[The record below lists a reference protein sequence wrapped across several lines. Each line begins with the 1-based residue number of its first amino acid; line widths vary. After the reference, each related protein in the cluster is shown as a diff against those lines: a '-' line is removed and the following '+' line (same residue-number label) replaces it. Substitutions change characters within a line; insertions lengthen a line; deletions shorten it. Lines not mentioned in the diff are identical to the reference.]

1 MILKEGG
8 NIFKDPET
16 GNPLTQRVSRR
27 DMDSS
32 LDWVEKLT
40 GLQHKDMKLGSTGI
54 RSSSGDIDVAVD
66 SSKVD
71 KEEVFQKLKSTEK
84 GI

>member
-27 DMDSS
+27 DIDSS

-40 GLQHKDMKLGSTGI
+40 GLQQNGI
-54 RSSSGDIDVAVD
+54 RQLVM
-66 SSKVD
+66 KTT
-71 KEEVFQKLKSTEK
+71 KYL
-84 GI
+84 